1 MKCIIPG
8 CASLDTS
15 SPMLGLSLCYAHY
28 SELWAH
34 LDAQTPEK
42 QNWPGSEPV
51 IRAWVKSKQAL
62 KKPENEVRH
71 G

>member
-1 MKCIIPG
+1 
-8 CASLDTS
+8 
-15 SPMLGLSLCYAHY
+15 MLGLALCYQHY
-28 SELWAH
+28 AELWAH

-42 QNWPGSEPV
+42 QNWPGSEGV

-62 KKPENEVRH
+62 KKLENEVRH